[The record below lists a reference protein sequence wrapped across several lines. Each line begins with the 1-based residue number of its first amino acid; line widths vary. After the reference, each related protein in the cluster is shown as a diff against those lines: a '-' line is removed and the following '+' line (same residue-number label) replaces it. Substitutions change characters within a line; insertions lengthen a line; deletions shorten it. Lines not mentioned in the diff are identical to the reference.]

1 MKRFI
6 FFALMVL
13 SLAGYS
19 QSWKG
24 NNLDA
29 RITFYAPERDTTGW
43 TPYRNGAFLINPI
56 DGRFYWW
63 WNGAWRTSIADIPD
77 ASFTV
82 SGKINLSKQVFSGSK
97 LATALGVHAA
107 NGAGYADRL
116 LIQKGFAN
124 PPYLAFILEYRGLSA
139 AGNNGF
145 VHSFL
150 TDDNPGNV
158 HVGLLESAQRVIIG
172 TETHAYGTGLLPA
185 NQLDWRYS
193 YRLAVRGQGAMLLP
207 IAKGSDLTLYNF
219 QPGRTRDTAIFFFD
233 RDSLAP
239 GFSAGE
245 EAGQAFETVASRK
258 WVRENFGI
266 GAIPDANQ
274 NTAGKV
280 TTTSQ
285 TLGRGTKYIGSI
297 VTGPSLDSLG
307 GSGLYTFPTVDRNSS
322 QLLYAGYDPINY
334 LGYSFV
340 GLFSGSNVNT
350 SGSGFK
356 NGLHIS
362 GYNSVNPYGAF
373 GTLGGFINDWNLKW
387 TPKTIE
393 IADKSFSDSVDAFFR
408 GKRGIA
414 LPKGTVSERALDNIP
429 GTFRYETG
437 AKRPEVRNDTGYRY
451 LAYLDEIGSAI
462 DSQAVADIV
471 DSVLAAKPVKNINF
485 DYPAEYVDSI
495 DENNTDVRGAQYV
508 ADILEMPSG
517 TIKGNNTGSTGQPV
531 NLTPSQTRSLLN
543 LKYADWDIYEDFYT
557 GYLSGNFL
565 LSNGGTGALAT
576 STDIQAVDQRG
587 MLRLTTGSTAT
598 GYAVMSTTD
607 NSLTFGATDLTM
619 DIKDVTINAIN
630 NGTDSAAYM
639 VGFFDNL
646 FSNGNPAD
654 GAYIAYVQTE
664 STWRCVTV
672 SNGTQTVT
680 ASTVNVGTGNANSID
695 VEIRANST
703 QVLFYING
711 VLQATHTTNI
721 PSGITRLFSM
731 GVAAKKKVGTTA
743 RTMDID
749 RILFK
754 IGN

>member
-6 FFALMVL
+6 LFALMVV
-13 SLAGYS
+13 SLAGYG
-19 QSWKG
+19 QSWTG
-24 NNLDA
+24 NNSDTRLGKY
-29 RITFYAPERDTTGW
+29 IPERDTIGW
-43 TPYRNGAFLINPI
+43 TPYRNAAILVNPT
-56 DGRFYWW
+56 DGMFYWW
-63 WNGAWRTSIADIPD
+63 WNGSWRKAATDIPD
-77 ASFTV
+77 ASFTLA
-82 SGKINLSKQVFSGSK
+82 GKVNLSKQIFSGVK
-97 LATALGVHAA
+97 LATGIGVHAA
-107 NGAGYADRL
+107 NGAGFADRL
-116 LIQKGFAN
+116 IIQKGFSN
-124 PPYLAFILEYRGLSA
+124 PPYLAFILEYRGLTA
-139 AGNNGF
+139 PGNNGI
-145 VHSFL
+145 VHSFV
-150 TDDNPGNV
+150 TDDKPGIM
-158 HVGLLESAQRVIIG
+158 HTGEFEAAQRITIG
-172 TETHAYGTGLLPA
+172 GETHAYGSGLPPA
-185 NQLDWRYS
+185 DQLDWRYS
-193 YRLAVRGQGAMLLP
+193 YRLAIRGQGAMLLP
-207 IAKGSDLTLYNF
+207 IAKSSDLTLYNF
-219 QPGRTRDTAIFFFD
+219 QPGRTRDTAIYFFD

-239 GFSAGE
+239 SFSAGE
-245 EAGQAFETVASRK
+245 EAGQAYQVVASRK
-258 WVRENFGI
+258 WVRDNFGI
-266 GAIPDANQ
+266 GAIPDASQ
-274 NTAGKV
+274 NTSGKV

-307 GSGLYTFPTVDRNSS
+307 GSGFYTFPTVDRNSS

-334 LGYSFV
+334 MGYSYV

-350 SGSGFK
+350 SGSAFK

-414 LPKGTVSERALDNIP
+414 IPKGTVAERALDNIP

-437 AKRPEVRNDTGYRY
+437 AKRPEIRTDTGYRY

-462 DSQAVADIV
+462 DSQQVADIV

-485 DYPAEYVDSI
+485 DYPVEYVDSI
-495 DENNTDVRGAQYV
+495 DENTTDVRGAQYV
-508 ADILEMPSG
+508 SDVLEMPTG

-531 NLTPSQTRSLLN
+531 NLTASQTRSLLN
-543 LKYADWDIYEDFYT
+543 LKFADWDIYEDFYT

-598 GYAVMSTTD
+598 GYAIMSTTD
-607 NSLTFGATDLTM
+607 NSLTFGTTDLTM

-639 VGFFDNL
+639 IGFFDNL